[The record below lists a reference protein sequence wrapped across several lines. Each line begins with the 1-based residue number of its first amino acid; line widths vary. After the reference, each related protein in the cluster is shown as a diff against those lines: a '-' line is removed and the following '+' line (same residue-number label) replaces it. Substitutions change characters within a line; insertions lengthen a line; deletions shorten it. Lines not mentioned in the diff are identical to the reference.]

1 MDLTYPKIMTI
12 SGAEM
17 VLVEFLEKL
26 FRNYRFHT
34 TREPFQPDHPYNPED
49 QSESNLWI
57 GRKAPAVVRGFIP
70 LNVSGVIDPQ
80 MIPDYPRVVV
90 QAKKTADVFGHG
102 NTESLVTI
110 NILFGAYDPNPDRQ
124 GYRDVLNMFE
134 AARIALWE
142 EQIIDNTIA
151 LREPF
156 EFEMQSDYFPYFFGL
171 LTSTWTLFTP
181 DYKLMTTEGSYD

>member
-1 MDLTYPKIMTI
+1 MTLDAPKMMNL

-17 VLVEFLEKL
+17 VLVKFLRDL
-26 FRNYRFHT
+26 FNHWRFRT
-34 TREPFQPDHPYNPED
+34 TREPFAPDHPYNPED
-49 QSESNLWI
+49 QSQSNTWI
-57 GRKAPAVVRGFIP
+57 SRRPPAVVRGFIP
-70 LNVSGVIDPQ
+70 LNVSGIIDPQ
-80 MIPDYPRVVV
+80 LIPDYPRIVV
-90 QAKKTADVFGHG
+90 QAKKSADVFGHG
-102 NTESLVTI
+102 NTESLITI

-142 EQIIDNTIA
+142 EQIIGGTIA

-171 LTSTWTLFTP
+171 LVSTWTLPTP
-181 DYKLMTTEGSYD
+181 DYKMMTTEGSYD